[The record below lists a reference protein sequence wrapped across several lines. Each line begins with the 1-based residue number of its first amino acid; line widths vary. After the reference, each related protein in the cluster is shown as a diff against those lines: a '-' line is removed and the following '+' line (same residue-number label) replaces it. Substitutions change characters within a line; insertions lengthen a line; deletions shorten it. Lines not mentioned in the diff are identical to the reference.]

1 MMHDAGSIP
10 QQTVLEGG
18 HRVRAAL
25 HYSARAC
32 YGETIN
38 RTSRVCVIVA
48 RQVLHT
54 PSMGCSPGIP
64 RLEGTP

>member
-1 MMHDAGSIP
+1 MYRYIVTLNCVFFALQVRRSVMHDAGSIP

-38 RTSRVCVIVA
+38 RTSRVCVMVA
-48 RQVLHT
+48 
-54 PSMGCSPGIP
+54 
-64 RLEGTP
+64 